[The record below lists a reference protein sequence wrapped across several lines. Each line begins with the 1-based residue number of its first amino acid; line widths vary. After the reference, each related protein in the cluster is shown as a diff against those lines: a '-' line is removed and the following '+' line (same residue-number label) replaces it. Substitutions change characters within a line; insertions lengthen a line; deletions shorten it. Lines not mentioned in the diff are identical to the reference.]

1 MQGERQEVRIAR
13 ANVPE
18 LVTKELAL
26 ACVGGRR
33 RFRLS
38 SNFLPM
44 MGFVPGERHSV
55 EVPPGMDGMLLKLS
69 GDAGAIKVYER
80 QYHNRRHNN
89 PFETVVE
96 VANQRVLDAAIPAYT
111 ERVHLTLQHGQIVV
125 RPLANRTF
133 SIRRSM
139 RGCTE
144 LDAMVAMT
152 AGVDVRCLADCGFRI
167 DSILEYRP
175 QEARDLTD
183 LTETGALNVLANSS
197 PRVLFNED
205 ITRVNWDR
213 VKGAMADGPPIA
225 VLHVSLQCDD
235 FSKAK
240 GRALKA
246 AATEDLSTSRDLVY
260 DALRMIETIQPA
272 SVIVENVPGFAESG
286 EGALLKVKLQRWGYH
301 VQDGKLQAGAFGG
314 LTKRERYYLVASVW
328 PGFEM
333 PQASGSRRQAW
344 ASIEDLV
351 GQCRDVSH
359 TTSVQ
364 EGLKSGRIRLLRP
377 GDALAPTILK
387 SQGRQTKD
395 SVYIAMPDG
404 RYLLP
409 TLQMQMRLNGIG
421 DDFDLGCVSQA
432 VGSEIVGQS
441 IDVEMHRALA
451 ASVHAHISRN
461 VGAHVAVGVSA
472 VPGSPAGMRSPRR

>member
-1 MQGERQEVRIAR
+1 MTTTHRDEVRVAR
-13 ANVPE
+13 AHVPDI
-18 LVTKELAL
+18 VTKELAL
-26 ACVGGRR
+26 ASVSGRR

-55 EVPPGMDGMLLKLS
+55 EVEPGLGGMRLKL
-69 GDAGAIKVYER
+69 GDHASPIKVYER
-80 QYHNRRHNN
+80 RYNNRRHNN
-89 PFETVVE
+89 PFEAVVE
-96 VANQRVLDAAIPAYT
+96 VASQRLLDAAIPAYT
-111 ERVHLTLQHGQIVV
+111 ERVHLTLQHGVIAV

-152 AGVDVRCLADCGFRI
+152 AGVDVRCLQECGFRI

-175 QEARDLTD
+175 QEARDRMD
-183 LTETGALNVLANSS
+183 LTETGALNALANSA

-205 ITRVNWDR
+205 ITRVDWGR
-213 VKGAMADGPPIA
+213 VSEMMAGGPPIA

-240 GRALKA
+240 GRSLKVA
-246 AATEDLSTSRDLVY
+246 AVDDLSTSRDLVY
-260 DALRMIETIQPA
+260 DALRMIETVQPA
-272 SVIVENVPGFAESG
+272 SVMIENVPGFADSG

-301 VQDGKLQAGAFGG
+301 VRDGVLQAPSFGG

-333 PQASGSRRQAW
+333 PSPPVEQRSVSAW
-344 ASIEDLV
+344 DAIGGLV
-351 GQCRDVSH
+351 HECRDVTH
-359 TTSVQ
+359 TESVQ
-364 EGLKSGRIRLLRP
+364 EGLRSGRIRLIKP
-377 GDALAPTILK
+377 GDKIAPTILK

-395 SVYIAMPDG
+395 SVYLAMPDG
-404 RYLLP
+404 RFLLP
-409 TLQMQMRLNGIG
+409 TLAMQLRLNGIDAG
-421 DDFDLGCVSQA
+421 FDTSCVSSA
-432 VGSEIVGQS
+432 VASEIVGQS

-451 ASVHAHISRN
+451 SSLYKHLVEN
-461 VGAHVAVGVSA
+461 VGARPVIGVRA
-472 VPGSPAGMRSPRR
+472 TGRRS